1 MSTIR
6 RLFKKVQFIEEQ
18 TMIMRILLKYFIQN
32 EAMVCNLTSKK
43 AKKEVV
49 RCNMKS
55 LRLIIGDILA

>member
-1 MSTIR
+1 VGTIR